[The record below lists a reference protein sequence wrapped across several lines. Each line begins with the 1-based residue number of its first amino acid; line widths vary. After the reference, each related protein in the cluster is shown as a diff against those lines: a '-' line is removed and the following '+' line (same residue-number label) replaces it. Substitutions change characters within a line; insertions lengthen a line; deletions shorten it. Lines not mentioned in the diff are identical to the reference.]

1 MLVNENAQSRNLLS
15 SRFHWYDRRHSY
27 ATIMVENTTNTT
39 AGLRSMTV
47 LLTRSFRQISL
58 R

>member
-15 SRFHWYDRRHSY
+15 SRFYWYDLRRSY